1 MSAITNSIV
10 GIVVGIVVALIITLI
25 LANTVFKDK
34 KMTILYV
41 FIFILFAGAGAF
53 VQNHYFTASAEA
65 MPTPQEQ
72 INNIDA
78 TITDNW
84 KNTNG
89 GFTFEQI
96 KKAQDDNECP
106 FYDDQI
112 INLKCH
118 DFGSYVAFSYKNG
131 DVYENAVFY
140 KSDDGLVLDGVIN
153 TYASLTGMKWFF
165 AYDLDTFSW
174 VTEKNKEPYYW
185 TYHTAFDWHK
195 INGDHDD
202 LVSVSRQTQEFV
214 KWTHSVRTNQ
224 NEMINYVMTN
234 ASTLTAKNA
243 TSYFIKFGD
252 VELIGSSSEGL
263 VKINSFYNYLYEQVK
278 GFPYNTSK
286 LIDCSNCLCLP
297 IPDTLKQN
305 YPISPSKKA
314 DYNDADY
321 YGVYRCNIA
330 TQVMYVQGETLSA
343 TVKNEDYIDT
353 IKKDDK
359 TKDKVKVDKVE
370 STATYSKL
378 QISFN
383 DTNNSDFSGLN
394 LNEKPVK
401 IQFSCKELNLSKVI
415 TIDSL
420 DKLNTGVTVLLNKD
434 MTWDFYIDSEA
445 LIFEKFKG
453 NLTIKS
459 DSNSTTFDYYYLNNY
474 TVASVGLNAVG
485 TVDLTN
491 VDLSQNPVKIILA
504 NDKHSYQFVF
514 DDNSKIDS
522 YQNMLVEMGEYNY
535 TILSK
540 QLEFASV
547 TGKLTITTTDK
558 VMLFNY
564 AVTTYNTEL
573 SFSINVEEYSSVG
586 YLRLYSDTS
595 NVTLIRD
602 TLSSA
607 KVYTVTVVVYD
618 KDGKLMHSYLHTHSS
633 TGSCGDNW
641 QMNDLT
647 DGETYTLQLRF
658 ADRDDATKTYLS
670 DVADF
675 VYSSSKGYRVVYNTV
690 KNT

>member
-41 FIFILFAGAGAF
+41 IIFVLFAGAGAF

-72 INNIDA
+72 IDNIDA

-96 KKAQDDNECP
+96 KKAQDDSECP

-112 INLKCH
+112 ISLKCH
-118 DFGSYVAFSYKNG
+118 DFGSYVAFSYQNG
-131 DVYENAVFY
+131 DVYENTVFY

-185 TYHTAFDWHK
+185 TYHTAFDWRK
-195 INGDHDD
+195 INGNHDD

-263 VKINSFYNYLYEQVK
+263 IKINSFYNYLYEQVK

-314 DYNDADY
+314 EYNDADY

-383 DTNNSDFSGLN
+383 DTNYSDFSGLN

-420 DKLNTGVTVLLNKD
+420 DKLNAGVTVLLNKD

-633 TGSCGDNW
+633 TGSCGDSW

-658 ADRDDATKTYLS
+658 ADIDDATKTYLS

>member
-25 LANTVFKDK
+25 LANTIFKDK

-41 FIFILFAGAGAF
+41 ILFILFAGAGAF

-72 INNIDA
+72 IDNIDA

-252 VELIGSSSEGL
+252 VELIGSSLEGL

-297 IPDTLKQN
+297 IPNTLKQN

-359 TKDKVKVDKVE
+359 TKDKFKVDKVE

-420 DKLNTGVTVLLNKD
+420 DKLNAGVTVLLNKD
-434 MTWDFYIDSEA
+434 MTWDFYIDSEV

-633 TGSCGDNW
+633 TGSCGDSW

>member
-25 LANTVFKDK
+25 LANTIFKDK

-72 INNIDA
+72 IDNIDA

-330 TQVMYVQGETLSA
+330 TQVMYVQGEILSA

-420 DKLNTGVTVLLNKD
+420 DKLNAGVTVLLNKD

-459 DSNSTTFDYYYLNNY
+459 DSNSTTFDYYYLSNY

-633 TGSCGDNW
+633 TGSCGDSW

>member
-34 KMTILYV
+34 RMTILYV
-41 FIFILFAGAGAF
+41 ILFVLFAGAGAF
-53 VQNHYFTASAEA
+53 VQTQYFTAHASA

-72 INNIDA
+72 IDNIDA

-118 DFGSYVAFSYKNG
+118 DFGSYVVFSYKNG
-131 DVYENAVFY
+131 NEYENILFY
-140 KSDDGLVLDGVIN
+140 KSDDGLILDGVIN

-165 AYDLDTFSW
+165 AYDLSTFNW

-195 INGDHDD
+195 IDGNHDD

-214 KWTHSVRTNQ
+214 KWTHAVRTNQ
-224 NEMINYVMTN
+224 DEMIGYVMNN

-243 TSYFIKFGD
+243 TSHFIKFRN
-252 VELIGSSSEGL
+252 VELIGSGSEGL
-263 VKINSFYNYLYEQVK
+263 VKINSFYNYLYEQMK

-286 LIDCSNCLCLP
+286 LIDCANCLCLP

-314 DYNDADY
+314 EYGDADY

-330 TQVMYVQGETLSA
+330 AQVTYVKGETVNA
-343 TVKNEDYIDT
+343 TVKNDNYVDT

-359 TKDKVKVDKVE
+359 TKDKVKVDTVQ

-378 QISFN
+378 NVSFR
-383 DTNNSDFSGLN
+383 DTNNSDVSSLN
-394 LNEKPVK
+394 LTTKPVK
-401 IQFSCKELNLSKVI
+401 IQFTCRELNLSKII

-420 DKLNTGVTVLLNKD
+420 DKLNAGVDVLLNKD
-434 MTWDFYIDSEA
+434 MNWEFYIESEA
-445 LIFEKFKG
+445 LIFENFRG
-453 NLTIKS
+453 TLAIRS
-459 DSNSTTFDYYYLNNY
+459 DNNSTTFDYYYLNNY

-485 TVDLTN
+485 NVDLTD

-504 NDKHSYQFVF
+504 NDNHSYQFVF

-522 YQNMLVEMGEYNY
+522 YQSMLVEMGTYNY

-547 TGKLTITTTDK
+547 TGTLTITSTDK

-564 AVTTYNTEL
+564 AVTTYNTQL
-573 SFSINVEEYSSVG
+573 SFSINVEEYSNVG

-618 KDGKLMHSYLHTHSS
+618 QDGRLMHSYLHTHSS
-633 TGSCGDNW
+633 TGSCGDSW
-641 QMNDLT
+641 QMNDLN

-658 ADRDDATKTYLS
+658 TDRDDPTKTYLS

-675 VYSSSKGYRVVYNTV
+675 VYSSSKGYRVIYNTV
-690 KNT
+690 KNY

>member
-10 GIVVGIVVALIITLI
+10 GIVVGIVVALIVTLI

-41 FIFILFAGAGAF
+41 IIFILFAGAGAF
-53 VQNHYFTASAEA
+53 VQKEYFSASAEA

-72 INNIDA
+72 IDNIDA

-112 INLKCH
+112 IDLKCH

-153 TYASLTGMKWFF
+153 TYASLTGMKWFL
-165 AYDLDTFSW
+165 AYDLNTFSW

-185 TYHTAFDWHK
+185 TYHTAFDWRK

-224 NEMINYVMTN
+224 NEMISYVMKN

-314 DYNDADY
+314 DYNDAEY

-330 TQVMYVQGETLSA
+330 TQVMYVQGEKLSA

-353 IKKDDK
+353 IKNDDK

-401 IQFSCKELNLSKVI
+401 IQFSCKELNLSKVV

-420 DKLNTGVTVLLNKD
+420 DKLNAGVTVLLNKD
-434 MTWDFYIDSEA
+434 MLWDFYIDSEA
-445 LIFEKFKG
+445 IIFEKFKG

-485 TVDLTN
+485 TVDMTN

-504 NDKHSYQFVF
+504 NDNHSYQFVF
-514 DDNSKIDS
+514 DDNDKIDS

-547 TGKLTITTTDK
+547 TGTLTITSTDK

-573 SFSINVEEYSSVG
+573 SFSINVEEYTSVG

-633 TGSCGDNW
+633 TGSCGDSW

-658 ADRDDATKTYLS
+658 ADRDDTTKTYLS